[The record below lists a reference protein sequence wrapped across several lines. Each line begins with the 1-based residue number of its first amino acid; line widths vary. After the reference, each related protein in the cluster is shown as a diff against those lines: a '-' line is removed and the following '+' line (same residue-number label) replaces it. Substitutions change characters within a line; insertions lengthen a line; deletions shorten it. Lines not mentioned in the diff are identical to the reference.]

1 MRLFEWE
8 AKAVFRE
15 HGVPVPRGR
24 VVDDPDEASAAAEEL
39 GQPVVVKAQV
49 LSGGRGKAGGISF
62 ACDAAEAKAA
72 AARLLGMVM
81 AGEPVRRVLVEE
93 RLDIA
98 REFYLSLTIDPVLPA
113 PVLICSGAG
122 GVDIEAQASAT
133 PHLVF
138 TQPVDIVRGLQ
149 GFQAWNL
156 LVDAGMPPATARA
169 GVAMT
174 MELYRLFRQRDAE
187 LVEINPL
194 VLTRAGGLV
203 AADAKLIINDN
214 AQFRQPWVPRTR
226 AHFDHALEYEAAQ
239 HGLNYVKLSGSI
251 GLLCT
256 GAGLSLATLDL
267 VAGEGARAANF
278 LESGGANYRNAYHG
292 LRLVLG
298 DPEVK
303 VLLINTF
310 GLVSRADVICRGLAD
325 ALKEL
330 GTSKPVVAAIRGTGE
345 EEARRIFWEELGI
358 ASCPDTE
365 SAVRKAV
372 EMARESQ

>member
-1 MRLFEWE
+1 MKLFEWE

-15 HGVPVPRGR
+15 HGLPVPRGR
-24 VVDDPDEASAAAEEL
+24 VVKDPEEAAAVAQEL
-39 GQPVVVKAQV
+39 GRPVVVKAQV
-49 LSGGRGKAGGISF
+49 LSGGRGKAGGINF
-62 ACDAAEAKAA
+62 AGDPAAAQAA
-72 AARLLGMVM
+72 AARLLGMM
-81 AGEPVRRVLVEE
+81 LAGEPVRSVLVEE

-98 REFYLSLTIDPVLPA
+98 REFYLSVTIDPALPA
-113 PVLICSGAG
+113 PVLMVSGAG
-122 GVDIEAQASAT
+122 GIDIEKQAAT
-133 PHLVF
+133 TPQLVF
-138 TQPVDIVRGLQ
+138 TQPVEIARGLQ
-149 GFQAWNL
+149 GFQVWNL
-156 LVDAGMPPATARA
+156 LADAGLPPAAMHQ
-169 GVAMT
+169 GVTVAT
-174 MELYRLFRQRDAE
+174 ELFRLFRQRDAE
-187 LVEINPL
+187 LAEINPL
-194 VLTRAGGLV
+194 ALTTAGSLV

-214 AQFRQPWVPRTR
+214 ALFRQPWVPRTR
-226 AHFDHALEYEAAQ
+226 AHFDHDLEYEAAQ

-267 VAGEGARAANF
+267 VAREGARAANF

-330 GTSKPVVAAIRGTGE
+330 GTVKPVVAAIRGTGE

-372 EMARESQ
+372 KMAREAQ